1 LDGSL
6 LPLPERLDLKR
17 QTRRVGIRGRPLHRY
32 TPIKSVGVTNLG
44 KIRRTDET
52 GVLTEE
58 NDLFYSS
65 MMASSTATDDDAT
78 HERVEEYARP
88 PSLKRVDP
96 MQIWMNLTDP
106 SDEVR
111 LQTDAVGRQKR
122 QMERS
127 RPPKE
132 EPLWLRHG
140 EEHRLVNTKNALA
153 DAFLRN
159 ISSGRFS
166 DGRDAV
172 RQAPVPKMYLEKKER
187 LNSLITG
194 SIDEKED

>member
-1 LDGSL
+1 
-6 LPLPERLDLKR
+6 
-17 QTRRVGIRGRPLHRY
+17 
-32 TPIKSVGVTNLG
+32 
-44 KIRRTDET
+44 
-52 GVLTEE
+52 
-58 NDLFYSS
+58 
-65 MMASSTATDDDAT
+65 
-78 HERVEEYARP
+78 
-88 PSLKRVDP
+88 

-140 EEHRLVNTKNALA
+140 EENRLVNKKDALA

-166 DGRDAV
+166 DGKDAV
-172 RQAPVPKMYLEKKER
+172 RQAPVPKIYLEAKER
-187 LNSLITG
+187 LNSWIASTD
-194 SIDEKED
+194 DENED

>member
-1 LDGSL
+1 
-6 LPLPERLDLKR
+6 
-17 QTRRVGIRGRPLHRY
+17 
-32 TPIKSVGVTNLG
+32 
-44 KIRRTDET
+44 
-52 GVLTEE
+52 
-58 NDLFYSS
+58 
-65 MMASSTATDDDAT
+65 
-78 HERVEEYARP
+78 
-88 PSLKRVDP
+88 